1 MKKSP
6 VCLLLCIFSPAFS
19 AYAQN
24 TPSDTLKNSG
34 AFPEAAN
41 DAANPCITPQQYA
54 AIEQKCAENTALLGI
69 AGSEQKIA
77 TTTALNWP
85 LKPAIGFTDCSYYAI
100 GAYVDHNANAG
111 AMTDYNC
118 GAKTYDGHGGTD
130 IGIPPFPFYKMDHD
144 YVEVIAA
151 AAGTIIDKGDGNF
164 DKNCSVNN
172 LPANYVV
179 VQHPD
184 GSRALYWH
192 MKKNS
197 VTAKVVGQSVV
208 AGEYLGVVG
217 SSGSSSGPHLHFEV
231 WSGNTSGTRIDPY
244 AGSCNAL
251 NATSWW
257 AAQKPYTEPA
267 VVKISV
273 HTTDIVVPGCPVTE
287 TPNESSCYAL
297 PFQGP
302 GLPPGSAKFYVF
314 MRNETIGMTGDV
326 SILNPNGSTFNTWT
340 YSSTNNNSTSWRAW
354 TKPLPNT
361 AGTYTFRATYNGM
374 SCTQTF
380 DIVHPLI
387 SANGTTLS
395 SNYASGNQW
404 YWNGN
409 IIPGATAPMYTATQT
424 GNYTVAVTT
433 ANGCMATSAIFTF
446 MSTGTDQ
453 LIENDA
459 IAIVPN
465 PNSGQFTI
473 TVGDSQTAGIAIE
486 IYNLSGE
493 KVLAS
498 DSLQPGTGIN
508 ISDQPNG
515 IYVVRMRSKRGTQ
528 VIRVLKM

>member
-1 MKKSP
+1 MRNHS
-6 VCLLLCIFSPAFS
+6 VCLLLCFFVS
-19 AYAQN
+19 AWNASAQSA
-24 TPSDTLKNSG
+24 PFEPLESSG
-34 AFPEAAN
+34 AFPDEAN
-41 DAANPCITPQQYA
+41 DAGNPCIMLLQYA
-54 AIEQKCAENTALLGI
+54 AIEQRCAENLAHLGMI
-69 AGSEQKIA
+69 DSGQKIA
-77 TTTALNWP
+77 MTTTLNWP
-85 LKPAIGFTDCSYYAI
+85 LKPANGFTDCSYYAI
-100 GAYVDHNANAG
+100 GAYVDHNAAVG
-111 AMTDYNC
+111 AITDYNC

-151 AAGTIIDKGDGNF
+151 AAGIILDKADGNF

-197 VTAKVVGQSVV
+197 VTGKAIGQAVV

-231 WSGNTSGTRIDPY
+231 WSGSTSGSRVDPY
-244 AGSCNAL
+244 AGPCNAL
-251 NATSWW
+251 NAISWW

-267 VVKISV
+267 VVKASV

-314 MRNETIGMTGDV
+314 LRNETTGMTGDA
-326 SILNPNGSTFNTWT
+326 SILNPDGSIFNSWT

-354 TKPLPNT
+354 TKPLPAM

-374 SCTQTF
+374 SCAQTF
-380 DIVHPLI
+380 DIVHPVI
-387 SANGTTLS
+387 TANGATLS

-409 IIPGATAPMYTATQT
+409 IIPGATASTYTATQN
-424 GNYTVAVTT
+424 GNYTIVVTT
-433 ANGCMATSAIFTF
+433 ANGCMATSAAFTF
-446 MSTGTDQ
+446 MSTGTDLLTQ
-453 LIENDA
+453 SDAVALI
-459 IAIVPN
+459 PN
-465 PNSGQFTI
+465 PNNGQFAII
-473 TVGDSQTAGIAIE
+473 TGNGAMASAAVE

-493 KVLAS
+493 KVFAS
-498 DSLQPGTGIN
+498 EMLPPGYEID
-508 ISDQPNG
+508 ISDQPAG
-515 IYVVRMRSKRGTQ
+515 IYMVRVLSERGTR
-528 VIRVLKM
+528 ILRVLKI